1 MRRSTRATRPGFTLV
16 ELLVVIAIIG
26 TLVALLL
33 PAVQMARESARR
45 SNCTQN
51 LHQIALAVQRHEEAF
66 GCFPPGLPNCVAPA
80 NFGLTLGT
88 ANGAW
93 CQGPVWTV
101 AIMPYMEEQSQF
113 DLIKQCMQNAYNLCQ
128 DCTQGIAPPTGYLC
142 PSADIVDSTNNFTGI
157 GAPNNPGASALGIAK
172 ATYVGNF
179 GAGDYYD
186 NPATP
191 GNPPYPSN
199 LTAGIFDIVDVRSA
213 RGAPIN
219 QAMNDPT
226 MKGNWKMGSKLGVK
240 SAMVQDGLSRTFLA
254 TEIQTYPSPNDP
266 RGAWTY
272 GGMGGAAF
280 STGTGIGASSTGLPP
295 NPVATDDFVSSCLA
309 NPMPPPPP
317 ASSYQF
323 NCNVPPTATPG
334 ATFAAARSE
343 HSGGVVV
350 AMVDGS
356 THFVA
361 DNIDATVWKNLGTRN
376 GNITADLPPD

>member
-1 MRRSTRATRPGFTLV
+1 MRRSTRATRPAFTLV

-142 PSADIVDSTNNFTGI
+142 PSADVADTTNNFTGL
-157 GAPNNPGASALGIAK
+157 GAPSNSGASAVGIVK

-186 NPATP
+186 YPT
-191 GNPPYPSN
+191 PPYPSN

-213 RGAPIN
+213 RGAPVV
-219 QAMNDPT
+219 QMQNDAT

-280 STGTGIGASSTGLPP
+280 STSLPP
-295 NPVATDDFVSSCLA
+295 NPISPNDTLSQCQSNA
-309 NPMPPPPP
+309 MPPPTNL
-317 ASSYQF
+317 Y
-323 NCNVPPTATPG
+323 NCDVAAMGSPG
-334 ATFAAARSE
+334 ATFAAARSA

>member
-1 MRRSTRATRPGFTLV
+1 
-16 ELLVVIAIIG
+16 
-26 TLVALLL
+26 
-33 PAVQMARESARR
+33 
-45 SNCTQN
+45 
-51 LHQIALAVQRHEEAF
+51 
-66 GCFPPGLPNCVAPA
+66 
-80 NFGLTLGT
+80 
-88 ANGAW
+88 
-93 CQGPVWTV
+93 
-101 AIMPYMEEQSQF
+101 
-113 DLIKQCMQNAYNLCQ
+113 MQNAYNLCQ

-142 PSADIVDSTNNFTGI
+142 PSAEVFDSTNNFLLNV
-157 GAPNNPGASALGIAK
+157 PSVPFASNLTMTNVGLVK
-172 ATYVGNF
+172 ANYVGNF

-186 NPATP
+186 NPAIP
-191 GNPPYPSN
+191 GNPSYPSN

-219 QAMNDPT
+219 QVMNDAS

-280 STGTGIGASSTGLPP
+280 STALPP
-295 NPVATDDFVSSCLA
+295 NPVSQNDTVSLCLSNA
-309 NPMPPPPP
+309 MPPPNNLYNCDVP
-317 ASSYQF
+317 AM
-323 NCNVPPTATPG
+323 ATPG
-334 ATFAAARSE
+334 ATFAAARSA

-361 DNIDATVWKNLGTRN
+361 DNIDATVWQNLGTRN